1 MTWNLWWRFGPWEAR
16 QPGIAAELKAVDA
29 DVVLLQEVW
38 AEDDRDQA
46 AILAEDLG
54 FHLVRSTAT
63 DGRPQRFGNAILSRF
78 PLERAGQLTLPSES
92 GGNGHRSA
100 LAAWIRPEALAG
112 RGRQLVVTTHLDWRY
127 DASALRQRQLAAIVD
142 LVVGLAPGAPGP
154 AKTIGADD
162 DVEPTSRT
170 GTSAQGGNDDEP
182 VAVILGGDF
191 NAQPQSQEIRRL
203 TGLEVPYRP
212 GLVFTDAWAATS
224 DEPGYT
230 WTRDNDNSKDA
241 VFPRRR
247 LDYVFVSWPRAK
259 PYGNPL
265 STRLAGTHRH
275 GDTVPSD
282 HYAVVAE
289 LDDRTVLP

>member
-16 QPGIAAELKAVDA
+16 QPGIAAELKAIDA

-54 FHLVRSTAT
+54 FHQVRSTAT

-78 PLERAGQLTLPSES
+78 PLERAGQLTLPSDS
-92 GGNGHRSA
+92 GGRGHRSA
-100 LAAWIRPEALAG
+100 LAAWIQPEALAG
-112 RGRQLVVTTHLDWRY
+112 RSRQLIVTTHLDWRY

-142 LVVGLAPGAPGP
+142 FVVDLTPDDPGP
-154 AKTIGADD
+154 AGSD
-162 DVEPTSRT
+162 S
-170 GTSAQGGNDDEP
+170 EP

-203 TGLEVPYRP
+203 TGLEAPYRP
-212 GLVFTDAWAATS
+212 GLVFTDAWAATT

-230 WTRDNDNSKDA
+230 WTRDNDNAKDA

-259 PYGNPL
+259 PYGNPV